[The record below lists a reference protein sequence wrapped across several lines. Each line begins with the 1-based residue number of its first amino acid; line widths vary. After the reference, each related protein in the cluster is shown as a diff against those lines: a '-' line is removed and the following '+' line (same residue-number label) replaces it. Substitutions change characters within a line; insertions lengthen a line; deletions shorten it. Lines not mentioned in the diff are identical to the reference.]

1 MKKNTD
7 LYLENKKQ
15 KEKELFKYYWDCTTR
30 IRTIL
35 KGIKESEEKEIDADR
50 LNEIVYLLDEL
61 WPIYNYALCFPYGP
75 LKEVS
80 TLIGELAESYGKKD
94 CGDFMDYPFVKDDEK
109 NAFIEIARETLK
121 KLLAK

>member
-1 MKKNTD
+1 MNKGTD
-7 LYLENKKQ
+7 LYLENKEQ
-15 KEKELFKYYWDCTTR
+15 KEKELFKYYWDCTIR

-35 KGIKESEEKEIDADR
+35 KGIKESEEKETDADR

-61 WPIYNYALCFPYGP
+61 RPFYKYALCFSYSP
-75 LKEVS
+75 LKKVS
-80 TLIGELAESYGKKD
+80 ALIGELAESYGKKD

-121 KLLAK
+121 KLLD